1 VLSSFPE
8 SQPGI
13 VRRHSPAC
21 PSLRDGRCNCG
32 AGYEAWV
39 YLPREKRKVRKT
51 LRRKS
56 EAKAWRADALSAAAR
71 GGLRGTTR
79 DARTMTEVLAEFV
92 EGMRAGTIRPKGR
105 ERYKPNTIRS
115 YDRAL
120 RVHIALSKV
129 GNLKVCDMQ
138 RSDLQGFADELLPLG
153 LSVGTV
159 SNILNPIQAFC
170 RRAVDRGELA
180 VNPAEKIDLPN
191 GTSQRPTRIASAAEA
206 TALLAALRPEDRP
219 VWATA
224 FYAGLRRGELQPL
237 RCRDLDF
244 KANLIH
250 IERGWDQEEGAI
262 EPKSRSGRR
271 GVPMMALL
279 RQHLEMSLQWTGGG
293 GDDLVF
299 GRRSRDA
306 FVASTVDNR
315 AKRAWASFNARER
328 EDAEAAGRDPAL
340 LVQIT
345 LHECRHTFAS
355 LLIDAGANPKA
366 VQTFM
371 GHSKIQTTFDIYGHL
386 LPGSYDDVRAQMDA
400 YLAGRSTPH
409 GTL

>member
-1 VLSSFPE
+1 MAA
-8 SQPGI
+8 GI

-21 PSLRDGRCNCG
+21 PSLRNGRCSCG

-39 YLPREKRKVRKT
+39 YLSREKRKVRKT
-51 LRRKS
+51 FRRKS
-56 EAKAWRADALSAAAR
+56 EAKAWRTDALSAAVR

-79 DARTMTEVLAEFV
+79 DARTMTEALGEFV

-120 RVHIALSKV
+120 RVHIAPSKV
-129 GNLKVCDMQ
+129 GDLRVSDMQ
-138 RSDLQGFADELLPLG
+138 RNDLQGFADELLALG

-180 VNPAEKIDLPN
+180 VNPAEGIDLPN
-191 GTSQRPTRIASAAEA
+191 GTSQRPTRIVSAAEA

-219 VWATA
+219 IWATA
-224 FYAGLRRGELQPL
+224 FYAGLRRGELQAL

-244 KANLIH
+244 KANLIRV
-250 IERGWDQEEGAI
+250 ERGWDQEEGAI

-271 GVPMMALL
+271 AVPMLALL
-279 RQHLEMSLQWTGGG
+279 RHHLEMNFQRTGRS

-299 GRRSRDA
+299 GRTSRDA

-315 AKRAWASFNARER
+315 AKRAWSSFNVRER
-328 EDAEAAGRDPAL
+328 EDSEAAEREPDPL
-340 LVQIT
+340 IPTT

-366 VQTFM
+366 VQAFM

-386 LPGSYDDVRAQMDA
+386 LPGSHDEVRERMDE
-400 YLAGRSTPH
+400 YLSNSR
-409 GTL
+409 

>member
-1 VLSSFPE
+1 
-8 SQPGI
+8 
-13 VRRHSPAC
+13 
-21 PSLRDGRCNCG
+21 
-32 AGYEAWV
+32 
-39 YLPREKRKVRKT
+39 
-51 LRRKS
+51 
-56 EAKAWRADALSAAAR
+56 
-71 GGLRGTTR
+71 
-79 DARTMTEVLAEFV
+79 
-92 EGMRAGTIRPKGR
+92 MRAGTIRPKGR

-120 RVHIALSKV
+120 RVHIAPSKV
-129 GNLKVCDMQ
+129 GDLKVSDMQ
-138 RSDLQGFADELLPLG
+138 RNDLQGFSDELLALG

-180 VNPAEKIDLPN
+180 VNPAEGIDLPN

-219 VWATA
+219 IWATA
-224 FYAGLRRGELQPL
+224 FYAGLRRGELQAL

-244 KANLIH
+244 KANLIRV
-250 IERGWDQEEGAI
+250 ERGWDQEEGAI

-271 GVPMMALL
+271 AVPMLALL
-279 RQHLEMSLQWTGGG
+279 RSHLETSLHRTGRSD
-293 GDDLVF
+293 DDLVF
-299 GRRSRDA
+299 GRTSRGA

-315 AKRAWASFNARER
+315 AKRAWSSFNARER
-328 EDAEAAGRDPAL
+328 EDAEVAGREPQPL
-340 LVQIT
+340 IPIT

-366 VQTFM
+366 IQVFM

-386 LPGSYDDVRAQMDA
+386 LPGSHDEVRERMDA
-400 YLAGRSTPH
+400 YLGEQI
-409 GTL
+409 